1 MLRDFR
7 GVHTSEDRPVDPDLT
22 LRGEPTD
29 HDLPPALPRLRTLE
43 TWLVLTLDRV
53 RQQIATTER
62 REQERQRG
70 EQARPATPD
79 WILKGG
85 LNRDSPPVAVH
96 VGGCHMAGKRWRGVP
111 RDVALRALSEGIEAC
126 GHCPA

>member
-1 MLRDFR
+1 MN
-7 GVHTSEDRPVDPDLT
+7 
-22 LRGEPTD
+22 
-29 HDLPPALPRLRTLE
+29 DLPPDLPRLRILE

-53 RQQIATTER
+53 RQQIATAER

-79 WILKGG
+79 WILEGG

-96 VGGCHMAGKRWRGVP
+96 VGGCPMAGKRWTGGP

-126 GHCPA
+126 GHCRPDAELGYLDG